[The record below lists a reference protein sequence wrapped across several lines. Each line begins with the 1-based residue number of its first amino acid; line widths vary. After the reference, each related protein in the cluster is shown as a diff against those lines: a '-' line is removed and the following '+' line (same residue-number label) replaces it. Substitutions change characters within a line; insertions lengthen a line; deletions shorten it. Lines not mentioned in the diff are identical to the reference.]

1 MLLNAATEI
10 IANLPLMPLSAT
22 SPSSLL
28 SLLLLLLLLLNCCC
42 CSRVHACGRAVCMML
57 CMSVRLE

>member
-10 IANLPLMPLSAT
+10 IANLPLVPLSVT

-28 SLLLLLLLLLNCCC
+28 SLLLLLLLLNCCC
-42 CSRVHACGRAVCMML
+42 CSRVLACGRAVCMML